1 MEVEVVMCGR
11 MKVMCGRVRVMCR
24 REGDV
29 WREGERDV
37 WRGRVMCD
45 EGDVWRVRVMC
56 RREGDVWRWRV
67 ICGRVRVMCA
77 RMRVMCVLVNM
88 CFCVFR

>member
-1 MEVEVVMCGR
+1 
-11 MKVMCGRVRVMCR
+11 
-24 REGDV
+24 
-29 WREGERDV
+29 
-37 WRGRVMCD
+37 MCD

-67 ICGRVRVMCA
+67 ICGRVRVMRA